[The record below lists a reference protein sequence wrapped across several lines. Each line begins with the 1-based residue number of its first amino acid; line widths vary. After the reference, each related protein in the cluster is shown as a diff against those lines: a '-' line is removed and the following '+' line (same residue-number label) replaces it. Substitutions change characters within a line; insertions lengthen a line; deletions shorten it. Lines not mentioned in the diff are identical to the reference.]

1 MNQSSHGFLQMHEE
15 GLKSLIKG
23 KVSFDVPM
31 ARHTSLRVGGSADVL
46 AFPQDE
52 EDLRAIIQ
60 FAKERAIPYYVLGR
74 GTNVIVRDGGL
85 RGIVINLCRG
95 FREVSIIGR
104 ENEEVLVSA
113 GAGGDLN
120 SLVQFAKKKN
130 LTGLEAFT
138 GIPGTVGGA
147 LAMSAGAFGSEMG
160 DVVRSVAMMDETGG
174 VMAKQRGELR
184 FEYRNLILPKGSFI
198 LGGVIGVREA
208 EGKEIAAKL
217 KKVQRLRSRSQPWN
231 LPTAGSIFKNPEEV
245 PAGQLID
252 ELGLKGY
259 RIGDAR
265 ISEKHANFILNEG
278 GATAADVLA
287 LMTFVRDEVYEKRGI
302 RLIPEVHIIG
312 EG

>member
-1 MNQSSHGFLQMHEE
+1 MNEE
-15 GLKSLIKG
+15 QLKSLIRG
-23 KVSFDVPM
+23 KISFDVPM

-52 EDLRAIIQ
+52 EDLSVIIQ

-85 RGIVINLCRG
+85 RGIVISLCRG
-95 FREVSIIGR
+95 FREMSIIGR
-104 ENEEVLVSA
+104 ENEEVLVSV
-113 GAGGDLN
+113 GAGGDLK
-120 SLVQFAKKKN
+120 SLVRFTRQKN

-147 LAMSAGAFGSEMG
+147 LAMNAGAFGSEMG
-160 DVVRSVAMMDETGG
+160 DVVRSVVMMEETGG
-174 VMAKQRGELR
+174 VMVKQREELR

-198 LGGVIGVREA
+198 LRSVLGVREA
-208 EGKEIAAKL
+208 EGEEIAAKL
-217 KKVQRLRSRSQPWN
+217 KNVQRLRSRSQPWN
-231 LPTAGSIFKNPEEV
+231 VPTAGSIFKNPEGA

-265 ISEKHANFILNEG
+265 ISEKHGNFIVNEG

-287 LMTFVRDEVYEKRGI
+287 LMAFIRDEVYDKRGI

>member
-1 MNQSSHGFLQMHEE
+1 M
-15 GLKSLIKG
+15 KSLIKG
-23 KVSFDVPM
+23 KISFDVPM

-52 EDLRAIIQ
+52 EDLRVIIQ

-85 RGIVINLCRG
+85 RGIVISLCRG
-95 FREVSIIGR
+95 FREMSIIGR

-113 GAGGDLN
+113 GAGGDLK
-120 SLVQFAKKKN
+120 SLVRFTRQKN

-147 LAMSAGAFGSEMG
+147 LAMNAGAFDSEMG
-160 DVVRSVAMMDETGG
+160 DVVRSVAMMEETGG
-174 VMAKQRGELR
+174 VMVKQRRELR

-198 LGGVIGVREA
+198 LRSVLGVREA
-208 EGKEIAAKL
+208 EGEEIAAKL
-217 KKVQRLRSRSQPWN
+217 KNVQRLRSRSQPWN
-231 LPTAGSIFKNPEEV
+231 VPTAGSIFKNPEGA

-265 ISEKHANFILNEG
+265 ISEKHGNFIVNEG

-287 LMTFVRDEVYEKRGI
+287 LMAFIRDEMYEKRGI